1 MKIGFPDDYVDV
13 VRTLDCF
20 PRLKGHDVEVWND
33 DMRDSDELVR
43 RFQDLDALVLLRE
56 RTPLKA
62 EVIRRLPKLKLI
74 SMNGPHP
81 NVDVPACT
89 ANGTLVCVG
98 HGRISYATA
107 ELTWGLVLSA
117 ARSIPQ
123 QMARLQAG
131 GWQSQVGRVLRG
143 GTLGIVGFGKIG
155 RNVAEYGRAFGMRVL
170 VWSRERGLAEAA
182 ESGFEPCPDKAKLF
196 EMSDVV
202 SLHVRYLPATHGLV
216 TASDLARMKPSAI
229 VVNTSRSGLIEDG
242 ALENALRSGKIGGAA
257 IDVYDV
263 EPVQGAKDPLL
274 HFPNVVCTPHLGYVE
289 FEQLNAYYDNQIDR
303 ILAFAA
309 GKPVDIENPDALK
322 VRSPT

>member
-1 MKIGFPDDYVDV
+1 MKIGFPDDYVNV

-20 PRLKGHDVEVWND
+20 PRLAGHEIEVWTD
-33 DMRDSDELVR
+33 DMRDPAELIR
-43 RFQDLDALVLLRE
+43 RFKDLDALVLLRE

-62 EVIRRLPKLKLI
+62 EVIRNLPKLKMI
-74 SMNGPHP
+74 TMSGPHP
-81 NVDVPACT
+81 NVDVEACT

-98 HGRISYATA
+98 HGRVSYPTG
-107 ELTWGLVLSA
+107 ELTWGLVICA

-143 GTLGIVGFGKIG
+143 GTLGILGFGKIG
-155 RNVAEYGRAFGMRVL
+155 RNVAEYGRAFGMRVV

-182 ESGFEPCPDKAKLF
+182 AAGFEPCPDKAKLF

-216 TASDLARMKPSAI
+216 TASDLARMKPDAI
-229 VVNTSRSGLIEDG
+229 LVNTSRSGLIEDG
-242 ALENALRSGKIGGAA
+242 ALENALRSGKIAGAA

-263 EPVQGAKDPLL
+263 EPVHDAKDPLL
-274 HFPNVVCTPHLGYVE
+274 HLPNVICTPHLGYVE
-289 FEQLNAYYDNQIDR
+289 RNQLNAYYDSQIDR
-303 ILAFAA
+303 VLAFAA

-322 VRSPT
+322 VAPSS